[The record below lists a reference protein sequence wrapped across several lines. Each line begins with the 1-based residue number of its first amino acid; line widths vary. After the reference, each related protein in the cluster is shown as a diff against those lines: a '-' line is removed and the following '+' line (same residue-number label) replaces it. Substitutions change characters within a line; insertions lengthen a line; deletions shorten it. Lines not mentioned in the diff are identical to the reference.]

1 MLDARRVAMYSHV
14 LNQWGASFDVELGHR
29 FKMIQKYK
37 FSVQWS
43 DVTSKQQNDKM
54 SGSAH
59 LFNTESNVV
68 VASNTRE
75 CLF

>member
-37 FSVQWS
+37 ISVQ
-43 DVTSKQQNDKM
+43 
-54 SGSAH
+54 
-59 LFNTESNVV
+59 
-68 VASNTRE
+68 
-75 CLF
+75 